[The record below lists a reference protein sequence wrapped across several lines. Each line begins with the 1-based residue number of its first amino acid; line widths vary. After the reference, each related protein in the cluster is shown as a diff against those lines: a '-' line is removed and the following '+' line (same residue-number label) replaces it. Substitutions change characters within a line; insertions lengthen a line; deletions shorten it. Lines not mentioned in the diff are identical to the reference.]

1 MAVHVSCRDKPAG
14 SLCAAQRRPLPP
26 PSGLQAGRTEYKQD
40 HGGWICVRRSQG
52 RPVAPD
58 IPMRKS
64 KMVMSMTS
72 RMRWLL
78 S

>member
-1 MAVHVSCRDKPAG
+1 MAYSGRGFRAYH
-14 SLCAAQRRPLPP
+14 
-26 PSGLQAGRTEYKQD
+26 PSAVGRSTAMTAREDGRTGVVYKQD